1 MAGQLIP
8 WMKEVIGIRHGGGG
22 ANLRCPVST
31 TVHFSL
37 RNEGSSGYM
46 CVKGER
52 VGENVYR
59 VPGVC
64 PLGSNDFEF

>member
-1 MAGQLIP
+1 
-8 WMKEVIGIRHGGGG
+8 MKEEKGIIHQGRG
-22 ANLRCPVST
+22 AYLRCPVST
-31 TVHFSL
+31 AAQFSL
-37 RNEGSSGYM
+37 HDEGSSGYM

>member
-1 MAGQLIP
+1 
-8 WMKEVIGIRHGGGG
+8 MKEVRDNTSRKGGLY
-22 ANLRCPVST
+22 LRCPVSAS
-31 TVHFSL
+31 VHFSL
-37 RNEGSSGYM
+37 RDEGSSGYM